1 MFDMLIVGDR
11 PADSPAKATVF
22 TDTAYHDLDGR
33 TVIYRSIVIPG
44 EPADHPHVPF
54 RCRGETIFK
63 RAGSRQDV
71 PFDPQNGDM
80 KIPFEVAIP
89 NAKTLAEAFAYWDSA
104 YEQGAAAVH
113 ERVTQQMTRS
123 KLLAGR
129 PPI

>member
-33 TVIYRSIVIPG
+33 TVIYRSITIPG
-44 EPADHPHVPF
+44 EPVDHPHVPF

-63 RAGSRQDV
+63 G
-71 PFDPQNGDM
+71 PQGEM
-80 KIPFEVAIP
+80 KIPFEVGIP

-129 PPI
+129 PPL